1 MASPC
6 EGSSQPEI
14 LEGSGSQFK
23 KRTVDRPTTRQP
35 GRDWAPDLPGFRE
48 RGRSVDDALLRILCR
63 LQEAHGWSYATEAGL
78 RKMVA
83 EDTATKPGQDTVRRA
98 LDRLAAQGL
107 LHQVW
112 LLKGGLM
119 PSGKVCTAGVRL
131 VRVALSRAERS
142 SFLYR
147 ARGKRE
153 KTTGRV
159 NHRALFEL
167 MTAKGKLAPA
177 PAPPDAARVF
187 EERRRAALEAAQELA
202 RRFALEDAPS

>member
-6 EGSSQPEI
+6 EGSSQPQI

-23 KRTVDRPTTRQP
+23 KRTVDRPATRARVTSWP
-35 GRDWAPDLPGFRE
+35 NFRDHS
-48 RGRSVDDALLRILCR
+48 RSVDESMLRILCR
-63 LQEAHGWSYATEAGL
+63 LQQAHGWSYATEAGL
-78 RKMVA
+78 RKMVC
-83 EDTATKPGQDTVRRA
+83 EDTGHMPGMDTIRRA

-119 PSGKVCTAGVRL
+119 PSGAVSTAGVRL
-131 VRVALSRAERS
+131 IRVALSRAERQ
-142 SFLYR
+142 SFHCR

-159 NHRALFEL
+159 QHRALFEL
-167 MTAKGKLAPA
+167 MTSKAKVAPP
-177 PAPPDAARVF
+177 PAPPDAAHVF
-187 EERRRAALEAAQELA
+187 EQRRREALAAAHELA
-202 RRFALEDAPS
+202 RRFADEDAPPPAS